1 MGGKDSS
8 KGFKRKQQNIH
19 FQEHV
24 AEMDKTVRH
33 RPPVYIL
40 YAATFLAIL
49 FFSLVTFSSPVFC
62 SFLLFSLSPHR

>member
-8 KGFKRKQQNIH
+8 KGFKRKQKNIH

-24 AEMDKTVRH
+24 AEMDKIVRR

-40 YAATFLAIL
+40 YAAPFLAIL
-49 FFSLVTFSSPVFC
+49 FFSLVSFSTPVFC
-62 SFLLFSLSPHR
+62 SFILFSLSPHR